1 MPTTPP
7 PDPVLARRARMGRLA
22 EIGQRG
28 GYALFALAIGVF
40 FYGIVAG
47 FTSTVAVVVV
57 VALGAGSLVLAP
69 AIVLGYA
76 VKAAAREER
85 EQSLR
90 RAAGSSDRT
99 DGVGH
104 G

>member
-1 MPTTPP
+1 
-7 PDPVLARRARMGRLA
+7 MGRLA
-22 EIGQRG
+22 EMGQRG
-28 GYALFALAIGVF
+28 GYGLFGMAVVVF

-47 FTSTVAVVVV
+47 FSSTVAIVVVV
-57 VALGAGSLVLAP
+57 GLGAGSFILAP

-85 EQSLR
+85 EQAVR
-90 RAAGSSDRT
+90 REGGSSGRT
-99 DGVGH
+99 GGGGH